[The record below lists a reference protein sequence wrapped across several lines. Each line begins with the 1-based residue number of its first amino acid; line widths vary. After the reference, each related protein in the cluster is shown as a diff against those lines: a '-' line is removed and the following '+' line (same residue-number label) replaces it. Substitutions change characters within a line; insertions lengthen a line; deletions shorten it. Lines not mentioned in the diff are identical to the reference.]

1 METLSNNEI
10 LFIQE
15 SLKQGLRVDGR
26 GLFEVRKLSINFM
39 QKRGHVEV
47 SLGDSLV
54 FCATEVTIDSPFPD
68 RPNEGFLTFNVNYLP
83 MAHPGFE
90 SVIGSNLSQRG
101 RRFRNE
107 ISQELERLLEK
118 TIKKSRALNP
128 ESLCIVS
135 GKFAWH
141 VTVNMHIL
149 ADHGNLNDLI
159 VQACV
164 LSLLHARIPDIKIN
178 PDKTI
183 EALNVW
189 KPLSLHFLPICVS
202 FGFCDGIAFLDPDS
216 KEESVIDSRVVA
228 CVNVYGDVLA
238 FQKAGAAGVEQET
251 IFQCLDVAIVKAK
264 EITKLLRDVVA
275 GCMEFDV
282 KVEKVETRTQSVLK
296 DIDMI

>member
-10 LFIQE
+10 SFIQE
-15 SLKQGLRVDGR
+15 SLKLGLRIDGR

-101 RRFRNE
+101 RRYRNE

-216 KEESVIDSRVVA
+216 KEESVLDSKVVA

-238 FQKAGAAGVEQET
+238 FQKAGSAGVEQET

-264 EITKLLRDVVA
+264 EITKLLREVVA

-282 KVEKVETRTQSVLK
+282 KLEKVETRTQSVLK

>member
-10 LFIQE
+10 SFIQE
-15 SLKQGLRVDGR
+15 SLKLGLRIDGR

-101 RRFRNE
+101 RRYRNE

-202 FGFCDGIAFLDPDS
+202 FGFCDGIAFLDPDG
-216 KEESVIDSRVVA
+216 KEESVLDSKVVA

-238 FQKAGAAGVEQET
+238 FQKAGSAGVEQET

-264 EITKLLRDVVA
+264 EITKLLREVVA

-282 KVEKVETRTQSVLK
+282 KLEKVETRTQSVLK